1 MSAWEDICLNNIH
14 RMAILYSV
22 DAVCC
27 TLYGM
32 AFLLGTRN
40 IVKILIQQQE
50 YKSITILLQYI
61 CGQTVCILRIVQ
73 MLMFQNA
80 WKQAVDTHYCK
91 MSPDEKI
98 SQNT

>member
-1 MSAWEDICLNNIH
+1 MSEFADPCSKDIN

-27 TLYGM
+27 SFYAL
-32 AFLLGTRN
+32 AFLLGSRN
-40 IVKILIQQQE
+40 IVKILIQQKE

-73 MLMFQNA
+73 MLTFQNA
-80 WKQAVDTHYCK
+80 WK
-91 MSPDEKI
+91 
-98 SQNT
+98 